1 MLLRSILID
10 PPHFIPP
17 PTGDPV
23 VFPDFIALT
32 CGQDATVESLTG
44 ATLSLACS
52 VFNGSDFTLE
62 LYKDGSLISNTLS
75 YDSIPASDD
84 DFGTYTFRISNKCGE
99 DTAVTR
105 ILRQGQFLEF
115 LK

>member
-1 MLLRSILID
+1 MLLRFILLD
-10 PPHFIPP
+10 PPHFTP
-17 PTGDPV
+17 PTVDPV
-23 VFPDFIALT
+23 VIPGFIALT
-32 CGQDATVESLTG
+32 CGQDAIVESLTG
-44 ATLSLACS
+44 ATLSFACA

-75 YDSIPASDD
+75 YSFPASDD
-84 DFGTYTFRISNKCGE
+84 DFGTYTFRILNKCGE

-115 LK
+115 

>member
-1 MLLRSILID
+1 MLLRSILLD
-10 PPHFIPP
+10 PPHFTPAV
-17 PTGDPV
+17 GDPF
-23 VFPDFIALT
+23 VFPGFIALT
-32 CGQDATVESLTG
+32 CGQDATVQTLAG
-44 ATLSLACS
+44 ATVSLSCS
-52 VFNGSDFTLE
+52 VFNGTDFTLGI
-62 LYKDGSLISNTLS
+62 YKDGVLISNTSS
-75 YDSIPASDD
+75 YDIVPASDD